1 MERNNWNNRDNDRN
15 ERSMI
20 PERNERRS
28 RDEDSYRGAYRLDTS
43 SDHRNETTWNGY
55 GSTERGNNRGE
66 ERFRDNNTYRTHH
79 DRGYDHDNYN
89 MNSRYRD
96 QGGASRGG
104 YSSSGRDDQYNRG
117 GSGYG
122 NRYGGDNNQQHR
134 SVHDRIERRDAYGT
148 GNFNSDYRQDSY
160 GNGGGANYGNEAG
173 SLSYGYDGTSNYDPD
188 WNRQYNPLTG
198 ERKSYHGDYTSR
210 HPDREQQYR
219 QNRNDRRNW
228 NDNDRYDR

>member
-15 ERSMI
+15 ERNRI
-20 PERNERRS
+20 PDRNERRS
-28 RDEDSYRGAYRLDTS
+28 RDEDSYRGAYRLDNS

-55 GSTERGNNRGE
+55 GSTARSQNQNRGE
-66 ERFRDNNTYRTHH
+66 EQFRDNNTYRTHH
-79 DRGYDHDNYN
+79 DRGYDADNYN

-96 QGGASRGG
+96 QSNARGNNYSGSNEQYSRG
-104 YSSSGRDDQYNRG
+104 S
-117 GSGYG
+117 SGYG
-122 NRYGGDNNQQHR
+122 NDSRQQHR
-134 SVHDRIERRDAYGT
+134 SVHDRIENRDAYGS
-148 GNFNSDYRQDSY
+148 GNFNADYRQDSY

-173 SLSYGYDGTSNYDPD
+173 TLSYGYDGTSNYDPD

-210 HPDREQQYR
+210 HPDREQQNR
-219 QNRNDRRNW
+219 QNSNDRRNW